1 MIFISDLLCDYDFN
15 LHFLV
20 CYCKFSIIGF
30 CNWVIMISI
39 SELVGDYDLKVM
51 RQEYYINR
59 QKTVGISSL
68 YCHFWNI
75 YNICTSERYWLMQKL
90 YLLKNFFK
98 NSSFWL
104 GNS

>member
-1 MIFISDLLCDYDFN
+1 
-15 LHFLV
+15 
-20 CYCKFSIIGF
+20 
-30 CNWVIMISI
+30 MISI

-75 YNICTSERYWLMQKL
+75 YNICTSERY
-90 YLLKNFFK
+90 
-98 NSSFWL
+98 
-104 GNS
+104 